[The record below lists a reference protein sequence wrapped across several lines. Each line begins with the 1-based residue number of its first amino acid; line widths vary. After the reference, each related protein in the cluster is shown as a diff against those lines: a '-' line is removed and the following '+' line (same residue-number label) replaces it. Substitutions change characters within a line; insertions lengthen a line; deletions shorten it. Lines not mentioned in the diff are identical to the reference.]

1 MAKQEKTFDECLL
14 ELEKIVAKL
23 EQGDV
28 PLEEALT
35 KFQEGITLSRDLKK
49 TLEDAEKTL
58 AKVVTEDGNE
68 EILVFFHFPPVF
80 NSFVCEEIVEV
91 LLSYGIKR
99 CYFGHI
105 HGVYNIPRT
114 VNYRGISFSI
124 VSADYLDF
132 VPMIIV

>member
-1 MAKQEKTFDECLL
+1 MTKQEKTFDESLL

-28 PLEEALT
+28 PLEEALA

-68 EILVFFHFPPVF
+68 EIL
-80 NSFVCEEIVEV
+80 E
-91 LLSYGIKR
+91 GQQ
-99 CYFGHI
+99 
-105 HGVYNIPRT
+105 
-114 VNYRGISFSI
+114 
-124 VSADYLDF
+124 
-132 VPMIIV
+132 

>member
-1 MAKQEKTFDECLL
+1 MAKQEKTFDESLL

-35 KFQEGITLSRDLKK
+35 KFQKGITLSRDLKK

-68 EILVFFHFPPVF
+68 EIL
-80 NSFVCEEIVEV
+80 EGQE
-91 LLSYGIKR
+91 
-99 CYFGHI
+99 
-105 HGVYNIPRT
+105 
-114 VNYRGISFSI
+114 
-124 VSADYLDF
+124 
-132 VPMIIV
+132 